1 MIGKWRT
8 ASFIVLVI
16 ALLTILPVAAK
27 ADNIQTIGEY
37 SGNYHLDPGPYDPLT
52 VVGTFNILAGDASA
66 TISGFFGNSVVPNS
80 SGVDVYLGS
89 ILVAQCIEGPGACY
103 TGSTSTMWSYTL
115 TGAQLASLGTGFV
128 DLSALQ
134 TSQYVVRLGMTTL
147 DQVPAPEPTSL
158 MLLGISTIG
167 VSVWRK
173 FLA

>member
-1 MIGKWRT
+1 MYKRFYNLQRNPFEIT
-8 ASFIVLVI
+8 PDPSFLFATKKHNE
-16 ALLTILPVAAK
+16 ALAALYYGVRRRK
-27 ADNIQTIGEY
+27 GFVVMTGE
-37 SGNYHLDPGPYDPLT
+37 
-52 VVGTFNILAGDASA
+52 VGTGK
-66 TISGFFGNSVVPNS
+66 T
-80 SGVDVYLGS
+80 YLGS
-89 ILVAQCIEGPGACY
+89 VLVAQCIEGLGACY

-134 TSQYVVRLGMTTL
+134 TSQYVVRLGVTTL